1 MMIKN
6 CQENGRKMVGKCDIF
21 AKSARVEIEGEL
33 IAGDLSASRG
43 DFYPSTKKKQKR
55 KNAADVKIFPE
66 MLILQFHVQVLV
78 YVFHVHAF
86 KAK

>member
-1 MMIKN
+1 MPVMMIKN

-55 KNAADVKIFPE
+55 KKITVSQRRE
-66 MLILQFHVQVLV
+66 IQF
-78 YVFHVHAF
+78 
-86 KAK
+86 